1 MKRSVCAV
9 AVTALFA
16 VIGTTGPAVAAS
28 GDEPIEEPGVGWKL
42 GPGQTSLADD
52 PRAIAEQ
59 PANDVLVRLYKL
71 YDAIEEPGL
80 SDSQFDS
87 IADKITTLQATY
99 EKLSGERIENVA
111 PSPQVMRMS
120 RATRASSAD
129 VTTAAAVPSSHF
141 LPVKHSTQSTAYYCG
156 PASTLMA
163 LRAMGASERSQ
174 LNHSHTLSQKT
185 LASSTYLATTESG
198 GTYIYRMPTTMKNW
212 AGVSSQV
219 YRGLDRAGLKS
230 TVRRSNGQFNKALIY
245 GTHEDGNPQRPH
257 YNNHYKTFDVDHF
270 VMGYGYS
277 ENGDRLHYADP
288 LGGRWPNVKDKKS
301 MTTNAMAGFTA
312 IYGTVA

>member
-9 AVTALFA
+9 AVATLLA
-16 VIGTTGPAVAAS
+16 VLGTTGPAVAAT

-42 GPGQTSLADD
+42 GPGQKSLADD

-59 PANDVLVRLYKL
+59 PAIDVLVRLYKL
-71 YDAIEEPGL
+71 YDAIEKPSL

-87 IADKITTLQATY
+87 IAGKITALQATY
-99 EKLSGERIENVA
+99 EKLSGERIKDVA
-111 PSPQVMRMS
+111 PSPQIMRMS
-120 RATRASSAD
+120 RATRASSAE
-129 VTTAAAVPSSHF
+129 VAAASAPSSHF
-141 LPVKHSTQSTAYYCG
+141 LPVQHSTQSTKYYCG

-163 LRAMGASERSQ
+163 LRSMGASERSQ
-174 LNHSHTLSQKT
+174 LNSSHTLSQKT
-185 LASSTYLATTESG
+185 LASSTYLATTEKG

-230 TVRRSNGQFNKALIY
+230 TVRRSNGQYNKALIY
-245 GTHEDGNPQRPH
+245 GTHENGDPRSPH
-257 YNNHYKTFDVDHF
+257 YNNHYDTFDVDHF

-277 ENGDRLHYADP
+277 ENGDRVHYADP
-288 LGGRWPNVKDKKS
+288 LGGRWPGVENKKS

-312 IYGTVA
+312 TYGTVG